1 MSTRSENFI
10 MAHDMAWED
19 LGGGLQRQILGFD
32 GQLMLVKI
40 KFEVG
45 SIGYIH
51 QHYHSQSSYV
61 VSGKFEVEIKGEK
74 KILVA
79 GDGFYT
85 EPDVPHGVVCL
96 EAGVLIDAFSP
107 VRADFLKK

>member
-1 MSTRSENFI
+1 M
-10 MAHDMAWED
+10 
-19 LGGGLQRQILGFD
+19 
-32 GQLMLVKI
+32 
-40 KFEVG
+40 
-45 SIGYIH
+45 
-51 QHYHSQSSYV
+51 
-61 VSGKFEVEIKGEK
+61 EIKGEK

-79 GDGFYT
+79 GDGFYA

>member
-10 MAHDMAWED
+10 MGHDMAWED

-45 SIGYIH
+45 SI
-51 QHYHSQSSYV
+51 
-61 VSGKFEVEIKGEK
+61 
-74 KILVA
+74 
-79 GDGFYT
+79 
-85 EPDVPHGVVCL
+85 
-96 EAGVLIDAFSP
+96 
-107 VRADFLKK
+107 